1 MSQPLR
7 VLHVLGAMNR
17 GGVESWLM
25 QVLRKMDREAVRMDF
40 LVSTDLPSA
49 YDDEIRSLGSSI
61 IPCPGHSRPW
71 IYARNFR
78 RALLEHGPYDIVHSH
93 VQHYSGF
100 VLRKARQAG
109 VPVRIAHTHNNT
121 LLVQAEA
128 GFLRRR
134 YLRLMESW
142 LRRHATLGLAISRLS
157 AAALYGSHW
166 EKDPRWR
173 LLYYGLD
180 LAPFQIAPEPAEV
193 RRELGLPPGALVI
206 AHTGRFVEQKN
217 HSFLID
223 IALEVTKRQP
233 NSRFLLIGE
242 GPLRPAIEQKAAR
255 LGLRENVVFAG
266 LRPDIPRLLM
276 GAADLFLFPSL
287 SEGLGLALAEAQAAG
302 VPCVCSDGLPPEA
315 DVAPPL
321 VQRLSL
327 SEPASVWAEALLA
340 LGSRRPGLSRSEAL
354 GYVERGFNI
363 QNSVAELTGIY
374 ARAN

>member
-1 MSQPLR
+1 
-7 VLHVLGAMNR
+7 
-17 GGVESWLM
+17 
-25 QVLRKMDREAVRMDF
+25 
-40 LVSTDLPSA
+40 
-49 YDDEIRSLGSSI
+49 
-61 IPCPGHSRPW
+61 
-71 IYARNFR
+71 
-78 RALLEHGPYDIVHSH
+78 
-93 VQHYSGF
+93 
-100 VLRKARQAG
+100 
-109 VPVRIAHTHNNT
+109 
-121 LLVQAEA
+121 
-128 GFLRRR
+128 
-134 YLRLMESW
+134 
-142 LRRHATLGLAISRLS
+142 
-157 AAALYGSHW
+157 
-166 EKDPRWR
+166 
-173 LLYYGLD
+173 
-180 LAPFQIAPEPAEV
+180 
-193 RRELGLPPGALVI
+193 LVI